1 MCRKRLGDLLHSG
14 KFDVVHSYLGDRA
27 RTCSSVFC
35 TRDIQ
40 AARERVLDE
49 GWDGVAGL
57 MFNQCACYASRDKQ
71 VGQRKFRAILKW

>member
-1 MCRKRLGDLLHSG
+1 MCRKRPDGVLHSS
-14 KFDVVHSYLGDRA
+14 KFNVVHSYLSDRA

-57 MFNQCACYASRDKQ
+57 MFDQCACYAPKDNKA
-71 VGQRKFRAILKW
+71 GQGKLLATLEW